1 MMRPDIVVIGA
12 GMIGASAALAL
23 ARAGVSVTLIGP
35 REPDD
40 KATATGPF
48 ASHYDEGRITRIA
61 DPDPLWAG
69 WAAESIACY
78 ADIEAAS
85 GIRFHHPVGSVRV
98 APAGSPGLA
107 RARAAARAL
116 GAAVEEIDGRELAA
130 RCPAFATREGVAV
143 LWEAAPAGHVNPRRK
158 VAALKVAARRAGAT
172 LIETEATAVA
182 TGPGGAEV
190 ALASGERVA
199 CGRVLVATGPHARDR
214 RLVPVLPDLKP
225 VGRTVVLFEVAADDP
240 QFRAM
245 PSFIVGLD
253 PAAPDT
259 SFYGVAPVPY
269 PGGGLW
275 LKAGNGCIDSPLPD
289 GAAVRDWFQ
298 SGGSQEEARR
308 IRAEVLTVF
317 PALSAARWRT
327 EPCALVETVS
337 GRPFIG
343 RVPGW
348 ERIGIALGCNGY
360 AAKSCIALGRI
371 AAGMI
376 CDDGWSGSQEA
387 GPLRPVWAAP

>member
-214 RLVPVLPDLKP
+214 RLLPVLPGLKP
-225 VGRTVVLFEVAADDP
+225 VGRTVVQFKVATDDP
-240 QFRAM
+240 LFRAM

-253 PAAPDT
+253 PASPDS

-275 LKAGNGCIDSPLPD
+275 LKAGNGCIDSRLPD
-289 GAAVRDWFQ
+289 GAAVRDWFH
-298 SGGSQEEARR
+298 SGGSREEVRH
-308 IRAEVLTVF
+308 IREEVLTVF

-327 EPCALVETVS
+327 EPCALVETDS

-343 RVPGW
+343 RVPGH

-371 AAGMI
+371 AADMI
-376 CDDGWSGSQEA
+376 RDDGWCGSEEA
-387 GPLRPVWAAP
+387 GPLRPAWAAG